1 MWIITL
7 LETSVNLRLIFLF
20 VFLLLLN
27 GALTVSAGNL
37 ALIERRLIEL
47 DKLNKHVVEQIDEL
61 PKDGSVEIEAKVGP
75 GVSKDLTTKG
85 NTGKRVDFTKKT
97 ILALDEKVPFTVQ
110 ISASKSQQQC
120 YRVAAMLRRTG
131 YPAFTGSLKIKDQGL
146 WHRIFVGSFATKE
159 EAEKIRQSLEDD
171 EITESLIKNMPYA
184 IQIGKS
190 GSLESFKELRDKL
203 VTMQYL
209 PYTSYARDISSN
221 TIQTRL
227 LLGAFETK
235 EDTATL
241 LNTLREKG
249 LDARVVSR

>member
-1 MWIITL
+1 MKLIPVFL
-7 LETSVNLRLIFLF
+7 FIFLS
-20 VFLLLLN
+20 LLP
-27 GALTVSAGNL
+27 GAFTASAGNL
-37 ALIERRLIEL
+37 SLIEKRLIEL
-47 DKLNKHVVEQIDEL
+47 DKLNKQVVEQVDEL
-61 PKDGSVEIEAKVGP
+61 PKDGSVEIEAKVGS
-75 GVSKDLTTKG
+75 GVGQDLTTKE

-97 ILALDEKVPFTVQ
+97 VLALDEKVPFTVQ

-131 YPAFTGSLKIKDQGL
+131 YPAFTGSLKLKDQVL

-171 EITESLIKNMPYA
+171 EITESLVKNMPYA

-190 GSLESFKELRDKL
+190 GSLESFKEPRDKL

-209 PYTSYARDISSN
+209 PYTSYARDLSSN

-235 EDTATL
+235 EDTITL
-241 LNTLREKG
+241 LNILRDKG
-249 LDARVVSR
+249 LDARVVNR